1 MDFAKKIFLQKLKL
15 KGISL
20 WLMFEGLVVGV
31 ARGDETVV
39 NFRFLLTSA
48 SLLVFFK
55 SSAVSFQSRLSL
67 AYAIRNAP
75 FHTCVLSWA
84 LKEKKNAPASLFD
97 LMRAIC
103 CCSDSVLVYDDTF
116 WKNVAFSL
124 ALLGPVF
131 FVFINSRKF
140 HLFQNRYRRIKFVYF
155 FINRIK

>member
-1 MDFAKKIFLQKLKL
+1 MVTTKKIFLQKLKL

-84 LKEKKNAPASLFD
+84 LKEKKKMLLLPFLIWCGRFAAAQTPSLYTMTHSERTSPS
-97 LMRAIC
+97 L
-103 CCSDSVLVYDDTF
+103 SHYSVR
-116 WKNVAFSL
+116 FSSFL
-124 ALLGPVF
+124 SIQESSTCFRTGIEGLNLFIFLLTE
-131 FVFINSRKF
+131 
-140 HLFQNRYRRIKFVYF
+140 
-155 FINRIK
+155 